1 MKLKDLLEQ
10 ETTADK
16 DMKAAKKLLPR
27 LTRAGQE
34 VAERF
39 KWIEK
44 EMSSFNAPGLR
55 SAFAYALKS
64 AIGTTG
70 KQGFDTR
77 KFEKILSDY
86 YKGR

>member
-16 DMKAAKKLLPR
+16 DMKTAKKLLPR

-77 KFEKILSDY
+77 KFEKVLSDY

>member
-16 DMKAAKKLLPR
+16 DMKTAKKLLPR